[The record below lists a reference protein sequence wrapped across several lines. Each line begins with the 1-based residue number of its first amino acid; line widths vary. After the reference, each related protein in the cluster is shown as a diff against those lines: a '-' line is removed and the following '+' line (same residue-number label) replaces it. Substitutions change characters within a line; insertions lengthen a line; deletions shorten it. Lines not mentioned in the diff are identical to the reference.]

1 MDGTGFQRET
11 FLNCPSTIPLD
22 DMVNAINV
30 VCYKQWERSR
40 NLNES
45 NPFGRLDLFTNWSM
59 GMLIVL
65 WVVLYAL
72 TFSSSCFV
80 SFYLYI
86 FLVFSI
92 PFSIK

>member
-11 FLNCPSTIPLD
+11 YLSCPISIPLD
-22 DMVNAINV
+22 NMVNGINV
-30 VCYKQWERSR
+30 ACYKQWERSKD
-40 NLNES
+40 LNEN

-65 WVVLYAL
+65 WLVLYVL
-72 TFSSSCFV
+72 TFTSSGFV

-92 PFSIK
+92 LFSIQ